1 MCLYIEWS
9 QGFMPCMIEIDMLKS
24 LKNADFTETSPRN
37 HLSELSS
44 IEWAALQVDP
54 TNHFVVG
61 SWDGGFSKNLG
72 VKLASL

>member
-1 MCLYIEWS
+1 
-9 QGFMPCMIEIDMLKS
+9 MPCMIEIDMLKS

-54 TNHFVVG
+54 TNHC
-61 SWDGGFSKNLG
+61 GGFLG
-72 VKLASL
+72 WWFQ